1 MFNIF
6 SVSFFL
12 GGVGVGVTVN
22 ENMGLDIRGVFL
34 SLLTAA
40 VREKQS
46 HPRLTLLHN

>member
-6 SVSFFL
+6 SVSFSF
-12 GGVGVGVTVN
+12 GRGGVTVN
-22 ENMGLDIRGVFL
+22 KENMGLDIRGVFL

-46 HPRLTLLHN
+46 QPRLTLLHN

>member
-6 SVSFFL
+6 TVSFFVR
-12 GGVGVGVTVN
+12 GRGVTVN
-22 ENMGLDIRGVFL
+22 KDNMGLDIRGVFL

>member
-1 MFNIF
+1 M
-6 SVSFFL
+6 L
-12 GGVGVGVTVN
+12 R
-22 ENMGLDIRGVFL
+22 LIRIIWDLILGVFL